1 MHFKGIGIN
10 SMKNINKFKP
20 FYKEEKLKNSDLLSI
35 VFNESPFKN
44 KPLLSSSTNLIHN
57 NFSIVDNS
65 RNQINKTNSYEDNK
79 NVKYLEENKNH
90 QKTHYKNN
98 LKKCL
103 HNMEENETKINNI
116 NKKNQMISSIKSNI
130 VNKSGRIGSASSLH
144 LKNPTITNNFLSNKN
159 IGFFNL
165 IGDNNL
171 EDDSEYELGSFL
183 DHSLLIKKF
192 KIKNRKF
199 VQKKSKNE
207 YNFKKYIQN
216 DINLDEETEKKL
228 DIVNKEIEEL
238 KKERQKIQN
247 EKEKNLDEK
256 IQKFKNYIKK
266 LKKMNYKYE
275 ENRDRDSDRNLE
287 NIKYFEYNNRINKYK
302 KFLNNSIANRNSKEN
317 YSKVIFR
324 SPCVFYQ

>member
-35 VFNESPFKN
+35 VFNESSFKN
-44 KPLLSSSTNLIHN
+44 KPLLSSSTKLIHN

-65 RNQINKTNSYEDNK
+65 RDQINKTNSFEDNK

-103 HNMEENETKINNI
+103 HNVEENETKINNI
-116 NKKNQMISSIKSNI
+116 NNKNQMISSIKGNI
-130 VNKSGRIGSASSLH
+130 VNKIGRIGSVSSLH

-159 IGFFNL
+159 ISFFNL

-199 VQKKSKNE
+199 VQKKSKSE

-228 DIVNKEIEEL
+228 DILNKEIEEL
-238 KKERQKIQN
+238 KKEQQKIQN

-302 KFLNNSIANRNSKEN
+302 KSLNNSIANRNSKEN
-317 YSKVIFR
+317 YSKVIF
-324 SPCVFYQ
+324 